1 MCACVRACAGVCVCV
16 CVYVV
21 VVSRRRAFEV
31 DIPSSNLDAAAAAT
45 DAALQRLPKESL
57 PRRLAALIP
66 VP

>member
-1 MCACVRACAGVCVCV
+1 MCACVRACAGVCV